1 MRMNI
6 TTTKYRYIH
15 RKTYGVEVKIV
26 KYIGLKYSFE
36 ETILAGDKRN
46 FIWVLFLLK
55 LSNQVEFKAT
65 KKTHTHTIIVQ
76 IEFSISSGFQYK
88 GLGTK

>member
-1 MRMNI
+1 M
-6 TTTKYRYIH
+6 
-15 RKTYGVEVKIV
+15 KIV

-55 LSNQVEFKAT
+55 LSNQVEFKA
-65 KKTHTHTIIVQ
+65 KNTIIVQ
-76 IEFSISSGFQYK
+76 IEFSIVWFQYK
-88 GLGTK
+88 GLGNKVK

>member
-1 MRMNI
+1 MRMN
-6 TTTKYRYIH
+6 TTKKQQKENIQ

-65 KKTHTHTIIVQ
+65 KKKTQ
-76 IEFSISSGFQYK
+76 
-88 GLGTK
+88 